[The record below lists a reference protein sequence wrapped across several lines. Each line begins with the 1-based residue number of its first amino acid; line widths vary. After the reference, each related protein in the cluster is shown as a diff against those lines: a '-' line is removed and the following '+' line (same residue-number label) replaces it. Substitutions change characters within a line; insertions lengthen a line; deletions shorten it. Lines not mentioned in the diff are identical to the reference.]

1 MGRTFTGAP
10 QSFVS
15 HGSLYLICSNMGVQ
29 SYPMTVVLDT
39 TIRRDALRGRGALS
53 NAVGRY
59 ERQTRT
65 LLDDGWDRS
74 TGQPSV
80 AKAPGRATAKNVVP
94 AAFMDDGRDDG
105 WRADDNAPPPIR
117 TEVVLDATRSIIA
130 RNKSPDISFDQSIN
144 PYRGCEHG
152 CIYCFA
158 RPTHA
163 YLGLSPGVDFESRLF
178 AKPDAARLLA
188 KELSAPGY
196 VPRVIAMG
204 TNTDPYQPL
213 EKQMRITRSILEVLR
228 DFRHPVAIVTKS
240 PLILRD
246 LDILSEMAAMGLAKA
261 ALSITTLDRKLARA
275 MEPRAGTPSR
285 RLQAI
290 QGLADAGVPAGVMF
304 APAIPALN
312 DHEMEAVLSA
322 AAGHGA
328 RSAGYVL
335 LRLPLE
341 IKDLFREWLETNAP
355 GRARHVMTLVRQM
368 RGGKDYDAAWNTR
381 MKGTGPY
388 AEMMARRFHMAVRKQ
403 GLNRPAPPLAIHS
416 FRRPARIGDQLALF

>member
-1 MGRTFTGAP
+1 
-10 QSFVS
+10 
-15 HGSLYLICSNMGVQ
+15 
-29 SYPMTVVLDT
+29 MTIVLDT
-39 TIRRDALRGRGALS
+39 TIRQERLRGRGAVS

-59 ERQTRT
+59 ERHARV
-65 LLDDGWDRS
+65 LADDGWSNSR
-74 TGQPSV
+74 
-80 AKAPGRATAKNVVP
+80 AAPAMPVRVPVGREPVWKEEE
-94 AAFMDDGRDDG
+94 FHEDDTL
-105 WRADDNAPPPIR
+105 PPLR
-117 TEVVLDATRSIIA
+117 TEVTLDSTRTIIA
-130 RNKSPDISFDQSIN
+130 RNQSPDISFDQSIN

-163 YLGLSPGVDFESRLF
+163 YLGMSPGVDFESRLF

-196 VPRVIAMG
+196 IPKTIAIG
-204 TNTDPYQPL
+204 TNTDPYQPV
-213 EKQMRITRSILEVLR
+213 ERTMRITRSILEVLR

-246 LDILSEMAAMGLAKA
+246 LDILSEMASMGLAKA
-261 ALSITTLDRKLARA
+261 ALSVTTLDRRLARA

-290 QGLADAGVPAGVMF
+290 RALADAGVPAGVMF

-312 DHEMEAVLSA
+312 DHEMEAVLTA
-322 AAGHGA
+322 AKNAGA

-341 IKDLFREWLETNAP
+341 IKDLFREWLEVNAP
-355 GRARHVMTLVRQM
+355 DRARHVMTLVRSM
-368 RGGKDYDAAWNTR
+368 RGGKDYDSSWNTR

-388 AEMMARRFHMAVRKQ
+388 AEMMARRFHMAVRRL
-403 GLNRPAPPLAIHS
+403 GLNQPSKPLTLS
-416 FRRPARIGDQLALF
+416 RFRRPPRSGDQLALF

>member
-1 MGRTFTGAP
+1 MEKNTESPHRSPGHF
-10 QSFVS
+10 
-15 HGSLYLICSNMGVQ
+15 
-29 SYPMTVVLDT
+29 VLDMFLSGEDTPAMT
-39 TIRRDALRGRGALS
+39 TILDQTIRPEVLRGRGALS

-59 ERQTRT
+59 EKQTRV
-65 LLDDGWDRS
+65 LVDDGWD
-74 TGQPSV
+74 
-80 AKAPGRATAKNVVP
+80 
-94 AAFMDDGRDDG
+94 DG
-105 WRADDNAPPPIR
+105 WRSEDLSLPPLR
-117 TEVVLDATRSIIA
+117 TEVIHDATRSIIA
-130 RNKSPDISFDQSIN
+130 HNKSPDLSFDQSIN

-163 YLGLSPGVDFESRLF
+163 YLGLSPGADFESRLF
-178 AKPDAARLLA
+178 AKPNAAELLA
-188 KELSAPGY
+188 KELAAPGY

-213 EKQMRITRSILEVLR
+213 EKKMRITRSILEVLR

-261 ALSITTLDRKLARA
+261 ALSVTTLDRKLARL
-275 MEPRAGTPSR
+275 MEPRAGTPAR

-290 QGLADAGVPAGVMF
+290 AALASAGIPAGVMF

-312 DHEMEAVLSA
+312 DHEMEAVLEA
-322 AAGHGA
+322 AAQAGA

-341 IKDLFREWLETNAP
+341 IKDLFREWLQANVP
-355 GRARHVMTLVRQM
+355 GRARHVMALVRSM
-368 RGGKDYDAAWNTR
+368 RGGKDYDSQWNRR
-381 MKGTGPY
+381 MTGTGPY
-388 AEMMARRFHMAVRKQ
+388 AQMMARRFHMAVKKLN
-403 GLNRPAPPLAIHS
+403 LNRPSQPLVINSFKRPP
-416 FRRPARIGDQLALF
+416 RIGDQLSLL